1 MKKIAMIAMMSLV
14 VLFAGVTKGVSEDPL
29 TFKALYGYALKNH
42 PGPRSD
48 FNIWVVT
55 NEDSFNEEFVAGEGV
70 SVKPDFGRQ
79 LVVAVN
85 AETPSYVYRVSFL
98 RTELRNDELHVYFTV
113 RKAGID
119 APQGLVSVAAL
130 DKSPGLK
137 KVHFYHDN
145 IRVRTIPIVSVY

>member
-1 MKKIAMIAMMSLV
+1 MITMMSLV
-14 VLFAGVTKGVSEDPL
+14 ALFAGVFKGVSENPL
-29 TFKALYGYALKNH
+29 SFKALHGYALKNY
-42 PGPRSD
+42 PGPGSD

-70 SVKPDFGRQ
+70 SVKPDFEKQ
-79 LVVAVN
+79 FVVAVN
-85 AETPSYVYRVSFL
+85 AETPNYVYRVSFL

-145 IRVRTIPIVSVY
+145 LRVRTIPIVSVY